1 MNNGHT
7 YPHQNLTACANYND
21 AKVTSTPL
29 NLASQSGILNSA
41 QIIIAFWGILYS
53 AKIIIAVKNL
63 KQCTNHYRI
72 LGHLNSAQ
80 IVIAFCGI

>member
-41 QIIIAFWGILYS
+41 QIIAEVDQQTEGPQLRLFTSLTVHRVSKAGS
-53 AKIIIAVKNL
+53 
-63 KQCTNHYRI
+63 
-72 LGHLNSAQ
+72 
-80 IVIAFCGI
+80 